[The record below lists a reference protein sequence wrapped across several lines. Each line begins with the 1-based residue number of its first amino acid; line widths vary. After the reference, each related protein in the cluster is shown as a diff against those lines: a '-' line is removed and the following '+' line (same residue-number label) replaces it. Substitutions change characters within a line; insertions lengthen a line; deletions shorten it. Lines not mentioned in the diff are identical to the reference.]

1 MTTPVIPGFADLVE
15 VGHGAH
21 GAVYR
26 ARQDQPARMVAIKV
40 LDVALAGPEL
50 RRFQENHRQL
60 GLLSRHPNIAP
71 VLASGTTPDGA
82 QYLVMPFY
90 ARGSLAAQVWRKG
103 TQPWQTALKIGIRMA
118 GAVQTAHDA
127 GVLHRDLTPGNIMI
141 SLDGKVR
148 LTDFALHLGPG
159 RHRVVPTPAYAAP
172 EVVRGGQTSVASDVY
187 SLAATLVS
195 LICGHGPYSRYV
207 GENVVAV
214 MYRALHDSPVNLR
227 RAGVPDEV
235 CDVLEW
241 GLAKDPGQRPPSM
254 TVLGK
259 GLQGLQRRLG
269 LARTLLPLSA
279 NPPRPPRRRRLA

>member
-1 MTTPVIPGFADLVE
+1 MTPPAIPGFSDLVE

-26 ARQDQPARMVAIKV
+26 ARQVQPARMVAIKV

-50 RRFQENHRQL
+50 RQFQENHRLL

-71 VLASGTTPDGA
+71 VVRSGTTPDGA
-82 QYLVMPFY
+82 QYLVTPFY
-90 ARGSLAAQVWRKG
+90 VRGSLAEQVWRKG
-103 TQPWQTALKIGIRMA
+103 TLPWQTSLKIGIRMA

-127 GVLHRDLTPGNIMI
+127 GILHRDLTPGNIMI
-141 SLDGKVR
+141 SLAGKVR

-159 RHRVVPTPAYAAP
+159 GNGVVPTPAYAAP
-172 EVVRGGQTSVASDVY
+172 EVVQGGQTSVASDVY

-195 LICGHGPYSRYV
+195 LVSGHGPYSRYV
-207 GENVVAV
+207 GENVLAV
-214 MYRALHDSPVNLR
+214 MYRVLHDPPVDLR

-241 GLAKDPGQRPPSM
+241 GLAKDPGQRPP
-254 TVLGK
+254 TVAVLGK
-259 GLQGLQRRLG
+259 ALQGLQQRLG
-269 LARTLLPLSA
+269 LARTQLPVSA
-279 NPPRPPRRRRLA
+279 KPPGSPGRARLA